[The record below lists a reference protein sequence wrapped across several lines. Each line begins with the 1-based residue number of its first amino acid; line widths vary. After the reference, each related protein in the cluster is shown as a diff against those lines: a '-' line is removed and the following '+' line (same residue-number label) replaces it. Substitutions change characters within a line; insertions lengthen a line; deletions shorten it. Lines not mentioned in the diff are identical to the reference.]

1 MGGKSVTRSLPEF
14 HVDMRMKGSF
24 VYFRSRLVQDGLLS
38 ILVSDPFK
46 ECYG

>member
-24 VYFRSRLVQDGLLS
+24 MF
-38 ILVSDPFK
+38 ILEAS
-46 ECYG
+46 